1 MNVFIMFQFLILKIA
16 MRFLLSSISNL
27 SGWSFGLYSYFK
39 VLKIYLNLLNLFLFF
54 LCLIMPISVMF
65 QNLKLL
71 LVVSMFLPYG
81 KLLPCMFYKF
91 WL

>member
-54 LCLIMPISVMF
+54 FVFDNAKICDVSESETSVSCF
-65 QNLKLL
+65 Y
-71 LVVSMFLPYG
+71 VSPLWQIIALYV
-81 KLLPCMFYKF
+81 L
-91 WL
+91 